1 MTWLFL
7 FIPLIEIIIFSL
19 YRVKSKTHLLGEII
33 YHTSFQTIIAYLF
46 VILVFYQSFIF
57 KFYFILII
65 GFAMLFLALIYFL
78 KENDLSFTVSGV
90 LKLEGIKNNI
100 LIVLVTVFPL
110 YVFLTVFRFN
120 SWYLQI
126 LFSLIMVGFVLF
138 LSILLKKTM
147 ENLYQNIKNYIM
159 DSDLAK
165 YVIIWSIFGFLL
177 LFNILFQ
184 IPINPI
190 KNQLNL
196 SNNAP
201 YFRFDGLP
209 VDIDNS
215 YKQKLVLDL
224 FLTDNDG
231 RGIRDYFLTE
241 EYLYLVQDNK
251 IYKYDIDTQSLIKKY
266 YILGDVN
273 NNYFN
278 EMFFLYEDNLYF
290 YCPYGLFE
298 ITEDELV
305 KIGDINSD
313 NSRKVR
319 LLSNEIAFLKN
330 IGEQN
335 YELLLLNN
343 NEIIIEET
351 INLELG
357 EYDQLVVIS
366 ETLFYKKGYDYFLY
380 EDITVSFE
388 DINAAFIYYNS
399 NYEVMHYL
407 KDNVIYVNDGIDN
420 LKIVE
425 FIGRMINEG
434 EVVGDLTVLRD
445 GTLLDKTRLLIFNFD
460 MSVISMYN
468 HLDIDRFYKLN
479 DFNVSYIVNYRN
491 VDNQVQ
497 FMQVESNGEKTYFQI
512 YNLENKVT
520 DLKLPFYSHFGIL
533 SVIVILIAIIIPITD
548 DIKYLTYLD
557 FNSVTK
563 ED

>member
-19 YRVKSKTHLLGEII
+19 YRVKSKTHLLSEII
-33 YHTSFQTIIAYLF
+33 YHTVFQTIIAYLF
-46 VILVFYQSFIF
+46 VVLVFYQSFIF
-57 KFYFILII
+57 KFYLILII
-65 GFAMLFLALIYFL
+65 GFAMLILALIYFL
-78 KENDLSFTVSGV
+78 KDNDLSFTVSGV

-120 SWYLQI
+120 NWYLQI
-126 LFSLIMVGFVLF
+126 LFSLILVFIVL
-138 LSILLKKTM
+138 LISILLRKIM
-147 ENLYQNIKNYIM
+147 ENVYQNIKNYIM

-165 YVIIWSIFGFLL
+165 YIIIWSIFGFLL

-209 VDIDNS
+209 IDVDNS
-215 YKQKLVLDL
+215 YKQDLVLEL

-231 RGIRDYFLTE
+231 RAINDYFLTD
-241 EYLYLVQDNK
+241 EYLYFVQNNK
-251 IYKYDIDTQSLIKKY
+251 IYKYDINTQSLVKKY

-278 EMFFLYEDNLYF
+278 EMFFLNEDNLYF

-298 ITEDELV
+298 VTEDELV

-313 NSRKVR
+313 NSRRVK
-319 LLSNEIAFLKN
+319 LFSNEIGFLKN

-335 YELLLLNN
+335 YELLLLDND
-343 NEIIIEET
+343 EIIVGET
-351 INLELG
+351 IDLELS

-366 ETLFYKKGYDYFLY
+366 ETLFYKNGNDYLL
-380 EDITVSFE
+380 FE
-388 DINAAFIYYNS
+388 DISVSFNDIDAAFIYYNS
-399 NYEVMHYL
+399 YYEVMHYL
-407 KDNVIYVNDGIDN
+407 KDNVIYVNDGRDN

-425 FIGRMINEG
+425 FIGKMLNEG

-445 GTLLDKTRLLIFNFD
+445 GTLLDDTRLLIFNFD
-460 MSVISMYN
+460 MSVISIYN
-468 HLDIDRFYKLN
+468 HLDRDRFYKLK
-479 DFNVSYIVNYRN
+479 DFNVSYIVNYRD
-491 VDNQVQ
+491 VDNQLQ

-512 YNLENKVT
+512 YSLESKDV
-520 DLKLPFYSHFGIL
+520 DLKLPFYSHYGIL

-557 FNSVTK
+557 FNSATK

>member
-1 MTWLFL
+1 
-7 FIPLIEIIIFSL
+7 
-19 YRVKSKTHLLGEII
+19 
-33 YHTSFQTIIAYLF
+33 
-46 VILVFYQSFIF
+46 
-57 KFYFILII
+57 
-65 GFAMLFLALIYFL
+65 
-78 KENDLSFTVSGV
+78 
-90 LKLEGIKNNI
+90 
-100 LIVLVTVFPL
+100 
-110 YVFLTVFRFN
+110 
-120 SWYLQI
+120 
-126 LFSLIMVGFVLF
+126 MVGFVLF